1 MKAGLFASV
10 LGVCLVSVSSPA
22 LAAKAAS
29 GGADLILTDARVY
42 TLRWGEPGLDGKPAP
57 DAPITNGTWH
67 PDAAAVA
74 IRGGKIV
81 YVGSDKGA
89 LALRG
94 KDCAT

>member
-10 LGVCLVSVSSPA
+10 LGVVLISVSYQA
-22 LAAKAAS
+22 TAKAAP
-29 GGADLILTDARVY
+29 GGADLILTDAHVY
-42 TLRWGEPGLDGKPAP
+42 TLRWGEPARDGKPAP
-57 DAPITNGTWH
+57 DAPTTNGKWH
-67 PDAAAVA
+67 PDATAVA

-94 KDCAT
+94 KRTG